1 MSEPSG
7 MLAAM
12 IFSVR
17 VDYESTMGEVGRV
30 LRAVDEALGD
40 QGIVWASSEDT
51 IEGRSDSGFEPAA
64 GYALVDLDAPDR
76 AAAHELVGR
85 AVQAADPDQEV
96 IVGGDLVL
104 TPISTHTWSGG

>member
-1 MSEPSG
+1 VSEPSG
-7 MLAAM
+7 MLLAM

-17 VDYESTMGEVGRV
+17 VDYQSTMGEVGRV
-30 LRAVDEALGD
+30 LRAVENALGE

-51 IEGRSDSGFEPAA
+51 IQGRSDSDFEPAA
-64 GYALVDLDAPDR
+64 GYALIDVEAPDR
-76 AAAHELVGR
+76 AAAHELVGG

-104 TPISTHTWSGG
+104 TPISTHT